1 MSGLP
6 VISIITVVLN
16 RAKDIRYTLDSIT
29 KQDYPAIEYIL
40 IDGGS
45 DDGTLAI
52 IGEFK
57 TGITKCISEPD
68 HGIYDAMNKGLQMA
82 TGDYVLFIN
91 GGDALHEADTISKL
105 ASIIAHQELRPDIIY
120 GECMF
125 VDTDRKPLGTRSEL
139 RKNPLPKVLTFNS
152 FELGSNVTHQCF
164 LVRRSICDLYNL
176 QYRLSSDIDW
186 MLHCIKKSK
195 SNINAGCII
204 SDFVLGDATSKQY
217 LRSMSE
223 RFRILKRHYGLLKA
237 LNAHLHMAFIRPF
250 Q

>member
-1 MSGLP
+1 MSSPP

-16 RAKDIRYTLDSIT
+16 RAKDIRYTLESIT
-29 KQDYPAIEYIL
+29 KQNYPAIEFIV

-45 DDGTLAI
+45 DDGTQRI
-52 IGEFK
+52 IEEFK
-57 TGITKCISEPD
+57 AGIAKYISEPD
-68 HGIYDAMNKGLQMA
+68 HGIYDAMNKGLQIA

-91 GGDALHEADTISKL
+91 GGDALHEADTINKL
-105 ASIIAHQELRPDIIY
+105 VSIIVHRDSWPDIIY
-120 GECMF
+120 GECLF
-125 VDTDRKPLGTRSEL
+125 VDADRNPLGTRSEI
-139 RKNPLPKVLTFNS
+139 RKNPLPEVLTFKS

-164 LVRRSICDLYNL
+164 LVRRSICNLYSL

-186 MLHCIKKSK
+186 MLNCIKKSK
-195 SNINAGCII
+195 SSINAGFII

-217 LRSMSE
+217 LRSMTE

-237 LNAHLHMAFIRPF
+237 LMAHFHMALIRPF

>member
-1 MSGLP
+1 MSSYP

-16 RAKDIRYTLDSIT
+16 RAKDIRYTLESIA
-29 KQDYPAIEYIL
+29 KQDYPQIEYIV

-45 DDGTLAI
+45 TDGTLPI
-52 IGEFK
+52 IEGYK
-57 TGITKCISEPD
+57 RNIKHLVSEPD
-68 HGIYDAMNKGLQMA
+68 RGIYDAMNKGLQMVS
-82 TGDYVLFIN
+82 GDYLIFIN
-91 GGDALHEADTISKL
+91 GGDALHRPDTISKL
-105 ASIIAHQELRPDIIY
+105 AETIAHHKPQPDIIY

-125 VDTDRKPLGTRSEL
+125 VDADRNHLGTRSEL
-139 RKNPLPKVLTFNS
+139 RKNPLPETLTSNS

-164 LVRRSICDLYNL
+164 LVRSSICQPYDL

-204 SDFVLGDATSKQY
+204 SDFVMGDATSKQY